1 MPAVTSIYT
10 IPALRIAHKSC
21 ITPLCTF
28 AGWKT
33 MKFIGKL
40 LVYLLVALLIVILA
54 LYILLQTRWGAAQVS
69 SWVTVNTDYE
79 LSFDKMNHRFS
90 SPSHLILEN
99 VTFGRDGKPA
109 TLVAKKVD
117 IGLSSRQV
125 TDPLHM
131 DTITLFDGT
140 LNLSPQTAPLPL
152 QADRLQLSNMA
163 FNSPNTEWDLS
174 AQKVTGGVSPWQP
187 EAGNVLGKNAQIQ
200 MSAGSLTLNGVPA
213 TNVLIEGQLNGKEVV
228 LNTIG
233 ADMARGSLTGS
244 ALRNADGSWVID
256 TLRLNEIRLQSDKTL
271 MAFFAPLGT
280 IPSLQIGRLDV
291 TDARLQGPDWAVTD
305 LDLSLRNLTI
315 SKGDWQSQDGR
326 LSMNA
331 SEFIYGSLHLFDP
344 ILNAEFSPQ
353 GMALRQFTS
362 RWEGGMVRT
371 SGNWLRDGKAL
382 VLDDVAIAGLEY
394 TLPQNWKAL
403 WMEPL
408 PEWLNSVT
416 LQKFGLSRNLVIDI
430 DPAFPWQITSLD
442 GYGANLQLVKDHQW
456 GVWSGSATLNGAAA
470 TFNRVDVRRPSLAL
484 NANAATVNITDL
496 SAFTEK
502 GILEATATVSQLPQ
516 RQTTVSLNGRGVPL
530 NVLQQWGWPA
540 LPVTGDGNI
549 QLTAS
554 GSVQANAP
562 LKPTVNGKLSA
573 VNMDKQQVE
582 QTMTGGVVST
592 VAPVQ

>member
-1 MPAVTSIYT
+1 
-10 IPALRIAHKSC
+10 
-21 ITPLCTF
+21 
-28 AGWKT
+28 

-125 TDPLHM
+125 TNPLHM
-131 DTITLFDGT
+131 DAITLFDGT

-213 TNVLIEGQLNGKEVV
+213 TNVLIEGRLNGKEVV

-244 ALRNADGSWVID
+244 ALRNANGSWVID
-256 TLRLNEIRLQSDKTL
+256 TLRLNEIRLQSDNTL
-271 MAFFAPLGT
+271 KAFFAPLAT
-280 IPSLQIGRLDV
+280 IPSLQIGRLEV

-442 GYGANLQLVKDHQW
+442 GYGANLQLVKDRQW

-582 QTMTGGVVST
+582 QTMTGGIVST
-592 VAPVQ
+592 PVQ

>member
-1 MPAVTSIYT
+1 
-10 IPALRIAHKSC
+10 
-21 ITPLCTF
+21 
-28 AGWKT
+28 

-40 LVYLLVALLIVILA
+40 LVYLLVALLIVMLA
-54 LYILLQTRWGAAQVS
+54 LYILLQTRWGATQVS

-90 SPSHLILEN
+90 SPSHIILEN

-117 IGLSSRQV
+117 IGLSSRQI
-125 TDPLHM
+125 TDPLHV

-140 LNLSPQTAPLPL
+140 LNLSPQTAPLPF
-152 QADRLQLSNMA
+152 QADRLQLNNMA

-187 EAGNVLGKNAQIQ
+187 EAGNVLGNHAQIQ
-200 MSAGSLTLNGVPA
+200 MSAGSLALNGVPA

-244 ALRNADGSWVID
+244 ALRNADGSWIID
-256 TLRLNEIRLQSDKTL
+256 TMRLNEIRLQSDKTL
-271 MAFFAPLGT
+271 TAFFAPLAT

-305 LDLSLRNLTI
+305 LDLSLRNLTL
-315 SKGDWQSQDGR
+315 SKGDWQSQEGR

-353 GMALRQFTS
+353 GMALRRFTS

-403 WMEPL
+403 WMAPL

-430 DPAFPWQITSLD
+430 DPTFPWQITSLD
-442 GYGANLQLVKDHQW
+442 GYGANLQLVKDRQW
-456 GVWSGSATLNGAAA
+456 GVWGGSATLNGAAA

-530 NVLQQWGWPA
+530 SVLQQWGWPA
-540 LPVTGDGNI
+540 LPIAGDGNI

-554 GSVQANAP
+554 GSVQASAP

-582 QTMTGGVVST
+582 QTMTGGVVSAM
-592 VAPVQ
+592 APAQ

>member
-1 MPAVTSIYT
+1 
-10 IPALRIAHKSC
+10 
-21 ITPLCTF
+21 
-28 AGWKT
+28 

-54 LYILLQTRWGAAQVS
+54 LYILLQTRWGATQVS

-90 SPSHLILEN
+90 SPSHIILEN

-117 IGLSSRQV
+117 IGLSSRQI
-125 TDPLHM
+125 TDPLHV

-140 LNLSPQTAPLPL
+140 LNLSPQTAPLPF
-152 QADRLQLSNMA
+152 QADRLQLNNMA

-187 EAGNVLGKNAQIQ
+187 EAGNVLGNHAQIQ

-244 ALRNADGSWVID
+244 ALRNADGSWIID
-256 TLRLNEIRLQSDKTL
+256 TMRLNEIRLQSDKTL
-271 MAFFAPLGT
+271 TAFFAPLAT

-305 LDLSLRNLTI
+305 LDLSLRNLTL
-315 SKGDWQSQDGR
+315 SKGGWQSQEGR

-403 WMEPL
+403 WMAPL

-442 GYGANLQLVKDHQW
+442 GYGANLQLVKDRQW
-456 GVWSGSATLNGAAA
+456 GVWGGSATLNGAAA

-530 NVLQQWGWPA
+530 SVLQQWGWPA
-540 LPVTGDGNI
+540 LPIAGDGNI

-554 GSVQANAP
+554 GSVQASAP

-582 QTMTGGVVST
+582 QTMTGGVVSAM
-592 VAPVQ
+592 APAQ

>member
-1 MPAVTSIYT
+1 
-10 IPALRIAHKSC
+10 
-21 ITPLCTF
+21 
-28 AGWKT
+28 

-125 TDPLHM
+125 TNPLHM
-131 DTITLFDGT
+131 DAITLFDGT

-187 EAGNVLGKNAQIQ
+187 EAGNVLGNHAQIQ

-244 ALRNADGSWVID
+244 ALRNADGSWIID
-256 TLRLNEIRLQSDKTL
+256 TMRLNEIRLQSDKTL
-271 MAFFAPLGT
+271 TAFFAPLAT

-305 LDLSLRNLTI
+305 LDLSLRNLTL
-315 SKGDWQSQDGR
+315 SKGDWQSQEGR
-326 LSMNA
+326 LSLNA

-403 WMEPL
+403 WMAPL

-540 LPVTGDGNI
+540 LPVTGDGNF

-582 QTMTGGVVST
+582 QTMTGGIVST
-592 VAPVQ
+592 PVQ

>member
-1 MPAVTSIYT
+1 
-10 IPALRIAHKSC
+10 
-21 ITPLCTF
+21 
-28 AGWKT
+28 

-40 LVYLLVALLIVILA
+40 LIYLLVALLIVLLA
-54 LYILLQTRWGAAQVS
+54 FYILLQTRWGASQVS

-90 SPSHLILEN
+90 SPSHIILEN

-117 IGLSSRQV
+117 IGLSSRQI
-125 TDPLHM
+125 TDPLHV

-140 LNLSPQTAPLPL
+140 LNLSPQTAPLPF
-152 QADRLQLSNMA
+152 QADRLQLNNMA

-187 EAGNVLGKNAQIQ
+187 EAGNVLGNHAQIQ

-244 ALRNADGSWVID
+244 ALRNADGSWIID
-256 TLRLNEIRLQSDKTL
+256 TMRLNEIRLQSDKTL
-271 MAFFAPLGT
+271 TAFFAPLTT

-305 LDLSLRNLTI
+305 LDLSLRNLTL
-315 SKGDWQSQDGR
+315 SKGDWQSQEGR

-394 TLPQNWKAL
+394 TLPQNWKTL

-442 GYGANLQLVKDHQW
+442 GYGANLQLVKDRQW
-456 GVWSGSATLNGAAA
+456 GVWGGSATLNGAAA

-540 LPVTGDGNI
+540 LPITGDGNI

-573 VNMDKQQVE
+573 ANMDKQQV
-582 QTMTGGVVST
+582 QQVMTGGVVTT
-592 VAPVQ
+592 VPAAPPSPQPSP

>member
-1 MPAVTSIYT
+1 
-10 IPALRIAHKSC
+10 
-21 ITPLCTF
+21 
-28 AGWKT
+28 

-40 LVYLLVALLIVILA
+40 LIYLLVALLIVMLA
-54 LYILLQTRWGAAQVS
+54 LYILLQTRWGASQVS

-117 IGLSSRQV
+117 IGLSSRQI
-125 TDPLHM
+125 TDPLHV

-140 LNLSPQTAPLPL
+140 LNLSPQTAPLPF
-152 QADRLQLSNMA
+152 QADRLQLNNMA

-187 EAGNVLGKNAQIQ
+187 EAGNVLGNHAQIQ

-244 ALRNADGSWVID
+244 ALRNADGSWIID
-256 TLRLNEIRLQSDKTL
+256 TMRLNEIRLQSDKMLT
-271 MAFFAPLGT
+271 AFFAPLAT

-305 LDLSLRNLTI
+305 LDLSLRNLTL
-315 SKGDWQSQDGR
+315 SKGDWQSQEGR

-394 TLPQNWKAL
+394 TLPQNWKTL
-403 WMEPL
+403 WMAPL

-442 GYGANLQLVKDHQW
+442 GYGANLQLVKDRQW
-456 GVWSGSATLNGAAA
+456 GVWGGSATLNGAAA

-540 LPVTGDGNI
+540 LPIAGDGNI

-573 VNMDKQQVE
+573 VNMDKQQVQ
-582 QTMTGGVVST
+582 QTMAGGVVST
-592 VAPVQ
+592 PPSHQPSP

>member
-1 MPAVTSIYT
+1 
-10 IPALRIAHKSC
+10 
-21 ITPLCTF
+21 
-28 AGWKT
+28 

-54 LYILLQTRWGAAQVS
+54 LYILLQTRWGATQVS

-117 IGLSSRQV
+117 IGLSSRQI

-140 LNLSPQTAPLPL
+140 LNLSPQTAPLPF
-152 QADRLQLSNMA
+152 QADRLQLNNMA

-187 EAGNVLGKNAQIQ
+187 EAGNVLGNHAQIQ
-200 MSAGSLTLNGVPA
+200 MSAGSLALNGVPA

-244 ALRNADGSWVID
+244 ALRNADGSWIID
-256 TLRLNEIRLQSDKTL
+256 TMRLNEIRLQSDKTL
-271 MAFFAPLGT
+271 TAFFAPLTT

-305 LDLSLRNLTI
+305 LDLSLRNMTF
-315 SKGDWQSQDGR
+315 SKGDWQSQEGR

-382 VLDDVAIAGLEY
+382 VMDDVAIAGLEY
-394 TLPQNWKAL
+394 TLPQNWKTL
-403 WMEPL
+403 WMAPL

-442 GYGANLQLVKDHQW
+442 GYGANLQLVKDRQW
-456 GVWSGSATLNGAAA
+456 GVWGGSATLNGAAA

-502 GILEATATVSQLPQ
+502 GILEATATVSQLPL
-516 RQTTVSLNGRGVPL
+516 RQTAVSLNGRGVPL
-530 NVLQQWGWPA
+530 SVLQQWGWPA
-540 LPVTGDGNI
+540 LPIAGDGNI

-582 QTMTGGVVST
+582 QTMTGGVVSAM
-592 VAPVQ
+592 APAQ

>member
-1 MPAVTSIYT
+1 
-10 IPALRIAHKSC
+10 
-21 ITPLCTF
+21 
-28 AGWKT
+28 

-40 LVYLLVALLIVILA
+40 LIYLLVALLIVLLA
-54 LYILLQTRWGAAQVS
+54 LYILLQTRWGASQVS

-90 SPSHLILEN
+90 SPSHIILEN

-117 IGLSSRQV
+117 IGLSSRQI

-140 LNLSPQTAPLPL
+140 LNLSPQTAPLPF
-152 QADRLQLSNMA
+152 QADRLQLNNMA
-163 FNSPNTEWDLS
+163 FNSPNTEWELS

-187 EAGNVLGKNAQIQ
+187 EAGNVLGHNAQIQ

-228 LNTIG
+228 LKTIG

-244 ALRNADGSWVID
+244 ALRNADGSWIID
-256 TLRLNEIRLQSDKTL
+256 TMRLNEIRLQSDKTL
-271 MAFFAPLGT
+271 TAFFAPLGT

-305 LDLSLRNLTI
+305 LDLSLRNLTL
-315 SKGDWQSQDGR
+315 SKGDWQSQEGR

-394 TLPQNWKAL
+394 TLPQNWKTL

-408 PEWLNSVT
+408 PEWLHSVT

-442 GYGANLQLVKDHQW
+442 GYGANLQLVKDRQW
-456 GVWSGSATLNGAAA
+456 GVWGGSATLNGAAA

-484 NANAATVNITDL
+484 NANSATVNITDL

-540 LPVTGDGNI
+540 LPITGDGNI

-573 VNMDKQQVE
+573 VNMDKQQVQ

-592 VAPVQ
+592 PPSPQPSP